1 MSQGSGLIR
10 PDAVIFD
17 WDGTLAD
24 NWGAIRRSLNATF
37 SAFDRP
43 SWSME
48 EVRQRTKQS
57 ARDAFP
63 KLFAEHW
70 EQALAYFYDQ
80 FEAFHADE
88 VRPLP
93 GAADLLRALTEG
105 AVPMA
110 VVSNKNGA
118 YLRIEAERLGWTHFF
133 GNIVGATDAPR
144 DKPAIDPVHLA
155 LAGSR
160 INPGASVWFIGD
172 TVSDLECAHRSDCV
186 PILIEGGAVTE
197 QELLDWRPQ
206 AVFPSCMALTD
217 AFLDCTAG

>member
-1 MSQGSGLIR
+1 VSQGSGLIR

-24 NWGAIRRSLNATF
+24 NWGAIGRSLNATF

-43 SWSME
+43 TWSTE

-63 KLFAEHW
+63 KLFGEHW

>member
-1 MSQGSGLIR
+1 MSQASGLVR

-24 NWGAIRRSLNATF
+24 NWGAIGRSLNATF

-70 EQALAYFYDQ
+70 EQALAYFYDR
-80 FEAFHADE
+80 FEEFHADE

-93 GAADLLRALTEG
+93 GAADLLQVLTEG

-110 VVSNKNGA
+110 VVSNKNGG
-118 YLRIEAERLGWTHFF
+118 YLRVEAERLGWMHFF
-133 GNIVGATDAPR
+133 GSIVGATDAPR
-144 DKPAIDPVHLA
+144 DKPAVDPVHLA
-155 LAGSR
+155 LAGSG
-160 INPGASVWFIGD
+160 INPGANVWFVGD
-172 TVSDLECAHRSDCV
+172 TVSDLECAHQSDCV
-186 PILIEGGAVTE
+186 PILIEGGAVTA
-197 QELLDWRPQ
+197 QEFLDWPPQ
-206 AVFPSCMALTD
+206 AVFPSCMALAD
-217 AFLDCTAG
+217 AFLDCTAA